1 MVTVSKYSK
10 LRRRSNVTMTKTAG
24 STSRVLAESIYTSL
38 KEDILNAEIPPE
50 SLLEESD
57 LMRRFEVSRTPVREA
72 LRRLS
77 GDKLVT
83 IEPRRS
89 AYVSTLTLDEI
100 SAFFE
105 AYQITQRAIFILSA
119 SRIDS
124 DQIETIRGVEEDI
137 ATAYHEQD
145 IATIKKLNDRFYG
158 LVAEGCSNKFLY
170 DSYIKL
176 REFGSRLSALIH
188 KSLID
193 DDWESHFAMLKS
205 DHAEII
211 AALKARDCAAI
222 SNIADQDVAL
232 YRKKVLQVLERP
244 SPVDAEITPLTIA
257 SKRYF

>member
-1 MVTVSKYSK
+1 
-10 LRRRSNVTMTKTAG
+10 MTKVAG

-137 ATAYHEQD
+137 ATAYLDKD

-158 LVAEGCSNKFLY
+158 LVADGCSNKFLY

>member
-1 MVTVSKYSK
+1 
-10 LRRRSNVTMTKTAG
+10 MTKVAG

-105 AYQITQRAIFILSA
+105 AYQITQRTIFILSA

>member
-1 MVTVSKYSK
+1 
-10 LRRRSNVTMTKTAG
+10 MTKVAG

-57 LMRRFEVSRTPVREA
+57 LMKRFGVSRTPVREA

-124 DQIETIRGVEEDI
+124 DKIDTIMGVEEDI
-137 ATAYHEQD
+137 ATAYLDKD

-158 LVAEGCSNKFLY
+158 LVADGCSNKFLY

>member
-1 MVTVSKYSK
+1 
-10 LRRRSNVTMTKTAG
+10 MTKSADG
-24 STSRVLAESIYTSL
+24 NNRILAELIYSSL

-57 LMRRFEVSRTPVREA
+57 LMKRFEVSRTPIREA

-83 IEPRRS
+83 LEPRRS
-89 AYVSTLTLDEI
+89 AYVSTLKLDEI

-105 AYQITQRAIFILSA
+105 AYQIIQRTIFILSA
-119 SRIDS
+119 NRIDKK
-124 DQIETIRGVEEDI
+124 QIETIVGVEDDI
-137 ATAYHEQD
+137 ASAYQAQD
-145 IATIKKLNDRFYG
+145 ITAIKKLNDTFYG
-158 LVAEGCSNKFLY
+158 LVAAGCSNKFLY

-176 REFGSRLSALIH
+176 REFGSRLSALVH

-193 DDWESHFAMLKS
+193 DDWNSHFALLKS

-211 AALKARDCAAI
+211 AALETRDCEAI
-222 SNIADQDVAL
+222 SKIADNDVSL

-244 SPVDAEITPLTIA
+244 LPVDSQIMSSTIA
-257 SKRYF
+257 GKRYF

>member
-1 MVTVSKYSK
+1 
-10 LRRRSNVTMTKTAG
+10 MTKTAG

-57 LMRRFEVSRTPVREA
+57 LMKRFEVSRTPVREA

-137 ATAYHEQD
+137 ATAYLDKD

-158 LVAEGCSNKFLY
+158 LVADGCSNKFLY

>member
-1 MVTVSKYSK
+1 
-10 LRRRSNVTMTKTAG
+10 MTKVAG

-38 KEDILNAEIPPE
+38 KEDILNAEIPSE

-105 AYQITQRAIFILSA
+105 AYQITQRTIFILSA

-176 REFGSRLSALIH
+176 REFGSRLSALVH

-193 DDWESHFAMLKS
+193 DDWESHFAVLKL

-211 AALKARDCAAI
+211 AALETRDCRAI
-222 SNIADQDVAL
+222 SNIADHDVAL

-244 SPVDAEITPLTIA
+244 LPVDAEVMSSTIA
-257 SKRYF
+257 GKRYF

>member
-1 MVTVSKYSK
+1 
-10 LRRRSNVTMTKTAG
+10 MTKTAG

-105 AYQITQRAIFILSA
+105 AYQITQRTIFILSA

-137 ATAYHEQD
+137 ATAYLDKD

-158 LVAEGCSNKFLY
+158 LVADGCSNKFLY